1 MKFAL
6 LSILAVG
13 GLMAA
18 NHTDH
23 HQRLSW
29 NERIALETSSPH
41 VKVKHLKNSNEM
53 SDSQYKVVKDKQTIN
68 AFVPYGK

>member
-6 LSILAVG
+6 LSIFAVG

-18 NHTDH
+18 NHSDH
-23 HQRLSW
+23 HKRLSW
-29 NERIALETSSPH
+29 DERIALETSSPRVH
-41 VKVKHLKNSNEM
+41 VRHMKSTNETTE
-53 SDSQYKVVKDKQTIN
+53 SGYRVVKDKQTIN

>member
-23 HQRLSW
+23 NQRLSG
-29 NERIALETSSPH
+29 NERLALETSSPRVH
-41 VKVKHLKNSNEM
+41 VRHMKNNNET
-53 SDSQYKVVKDKQTIN
+53 SDSRYRVVKDKQTIN